1 MDYVEVSFE
10 IQPMQPWRDVLIG
23 ELAEIEFESFVETE
37 TGLQAYIQKELFSE
51 ENLHAISTLNQHG
64 VVITHHITPIKSENW
79 NAVWEADFEPI
90 IVNEEC
96 IVRAPFH
103 PAKNLPFEIVIS
115 PKMSFGTGHHETT
128 WLMMK
133 TLLGVEVSGMEVL
146 DMGSGTGVLAI
157 LAEKM
162 GAKTVLAVD
171 VDDWAYENAIENTSL
186 NDTVNISVEKGNVS
200 NIEGQ
205 SFHVILANI
214 NKNVLLQDMD
224 QYASALKPQGNLLI
238 SGFFEMD
245 VPDLMRKATSCG
257 LQLSHKEYKNHWACL
272 KFEKV

>member
-23 ELAEIEFESFVETE
+23 ELAEIDFESFVETE

-64 VVITHHITPIKSENW
+64 VVITHHIKPIKSENW

-90 IVNEEC
+90 IVNDEC

-133 TLLGVEVSGMEVL
+133 TLLGVEVSGKEVL

-162 GAKTVLAVD
+162 GAKAVLAVD

-186 NDTVNISVEKGNVS
+186 NDTVNITVEKGNVS

-224 QYASALKPQGNLLI
+224 QYASALKPQGKLLI

>member
-23 ELAEIEFESFVETE
+23 QLAEIDFESFLETE
-37 TGLQAYIQKELFSE
+37 TGLQAYIQKDLFSE
-51 ENLHAISTLNQHG
+51 SNLLDIGTLTQHG
-64 VVITHHITPIKSENW
+64 VIISHHITPIKSENW

-90 IVNEEC
+90 IVNDSC
-96 IVRAPFH
+96 VVRAPFH
-103 PAKNLPFEIVIS
+103 PVQNLPFEIVIL

-133 TLLGVEVSGMEVL
+133 TLLGVEVSGKVVL

-162 GAKTVLAVD
+162 GANKVLAVD
-171 VDDWAYENAIENTSL
+171 VDNWAFENAIENTAL
-186 NDTVNISVEKGNVS
+186 NNTVNITVEKGNVS
-200 NIEGQ
+200 NIDGQ

-214 NKNVLLQDMD
+214 NKNVLLQDMN
-224 QYASALKPQGNLLI
+224 QYASALKPQGKLLI

-245 VPDLMRKATSCG
+245 VPDLMRKATMCG
-257 LQLSHKEYKNHWACL
+257 LHLSNKEYKNHWACL
-272 KFEKV
+272 KFEKA

>member
-23 ELAEIEFESFVETE
+23 QLAEIDFESFVETE
-37 TGLQAYIQKELFSE
+37 SGLQAYIQKQLFNES
-51 ENLHAISTLNQHG
+51 NLLAIDTLTQHG
-64 VVITHHITPIKSENW
+64 VVISHRITPIKSENW

-90 IVNEEC
+90 IVNDQC

-103 PAKNLPFEIVIS
+103 PAQNLPFEIVIS

-133 TLLGVEVSGMEVL
+133 TLLGVEVSGKEVL

-162 GAKTVLAVD
+162 GASKVLAID
-171 VDDWAYENAIENTSL
+171 VDDWAYENAIENTAL
-186 NDTVNISVEKGNVS
+186 NSTVNITVEKGNVS
-200 NIEGQ
+200 NIDGQ

-214 NKNVLLQDMD
+214 NKNVLLQDMNE
-224 QYASALKPQGNLLI
+224 YASALKPQGKLLM
-238 SGFFEMD
+238 SGFFEID
-245 VPDLMRKATSCG
+245 VPDLLRKAVSVG
-257 LQLSHKEYKNHWACL
+257 LVLSNKEYKNHWACL
-272 KFEKV
+272 KFEKA

>member
-51 ENLHAISTLNQHG
+51 ENLHAISTLSQHG
-64 VVITHHITPIKSENW
+64 VIISHHITPIKSENW

-90 IVNEEC
+90 IVNDEC

-115 PKMSFGTGHHETT
+115 PKMSFGTGHHEST
-128 WLMMK
+128 WLMLK
-133 TLLGVEVSGMEVL
+133 TLLGVEVSGKEVL

-162 GAKTVLAVD
+162 GAKKVFAVD
-171 VDDWAYENAIENTSL
+171 VDDWAYENAIENTAL
-186 NDTVNISVEKGNVS
+186 NHTVNISVEKGNVS

-214 NKNVLLQDMD
+214 NKNVLLQDME
-224 QYASALKPQGNLLI
+224 QYVSALKPQGNLLI

-245 VPDLMRKATSCG
+245 VPDLLRKATSSG
-257 LQLSHKEYKNHWACL
+257 LVLSNKEYKNHWACL
-272 KFEKV
+272 KFEKS

>member
-23 ELAEIEFESFVETE
+23 QLAEIEFESFVETE
-37 TGLQAYIQKELFSE
+37 TGLQAYIQKELFNESD
-51 ENLHAISTLNQHG
+51 LQAIGALNQHG
-64 VVITHHITPIKSENW
+64 VAISHRVTPIKSENW

-90 IVNEEC
+90 IVNDQC

-103 PAKNLPFEIVIS
+103 PAQNLPFEIVIS

-133 TLLGVEVSGMEVL
+133 TLLGVDVSGKEVL

-162 GAKTVLAVD
+162 GASKVLAVD
-171 VDDWAYENAIENTSL
+171 VDDWAYENAIENTAL
-186 NDTVNISVEKGNVS
+186 NNTVNITVEKGNVS
-200 NIEGQ
+200 NIQGL
-205 SFHVILANI
+205 SFHIILANI
-214 NKNVLLQDMD
+214 NKNVLLQDMNE
-224 QYASALKPQGNLLI
+224 YASALKPHGKLLI

-245 VPDLMRKATSCG
+245 VPDLLRKATTCG
-257 LQLSHKEYKNHWACL
+257 LQLSHKEYKNHWACI
-272 KFEKV
+272 KFEKG